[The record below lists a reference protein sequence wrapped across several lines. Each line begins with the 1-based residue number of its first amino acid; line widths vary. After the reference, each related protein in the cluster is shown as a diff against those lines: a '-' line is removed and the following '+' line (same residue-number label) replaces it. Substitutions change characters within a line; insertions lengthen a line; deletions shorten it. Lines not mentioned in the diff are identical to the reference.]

1 MVIVLS
7 QHYTLSRLLGNVLML
22 QKLVCH
28 LGFKVKR
35 SPQTNIILPSTSDSH
50 VSLLTDATVPYR
62 SSAYSWSGYVEVT
75 PLAICQHRLQELCDT
90 VLAS

>member
-22 QKLVCH
+22 QKLVCY

-35 SPQTNIILPSTSDSH
+35 SPQNNTI
-50 VSLLTDATVPYR
+50 
-62 SSAYSWSGYVEVT
+62 
-75 PLAICQHRLQELCDT
+75 AIYK
-90 VLAS
+90 